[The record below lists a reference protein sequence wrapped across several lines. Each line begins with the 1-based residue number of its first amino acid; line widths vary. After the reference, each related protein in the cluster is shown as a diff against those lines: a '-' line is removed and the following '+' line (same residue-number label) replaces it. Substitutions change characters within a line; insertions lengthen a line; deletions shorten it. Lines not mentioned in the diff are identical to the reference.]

1 MFKPLCVSCAM
12 NKVYFGKYIELANPS
27 FIHLLNPLIK
37 LIIVSISAAAVFYF
51 GRSIYSYFVMTF
63 LWLILIFL
71 SGRLFIQGFSAIKS
85 FKMLYIFIFVT
96 MLFFG
101 ENGGFSI
108 HFTKQNLYNAML
120 ATYQFVLIVAYS
132 CLLTLTTSP
141 SEIAKT
147 LYVFIR
153 PFKIFKINVE
163 NTGLS
168 MLIAIRF
175 IPLLFEE
182 ASKIITAQKLRGLWI
197 DNKSFK
203 YKLKFIFNMDSF
215 IIPLFVRVFHYAE
228 QLSITALYRT
238 NIDSVLKLDKIN
250 IKDICFL
257 ICYIIFT
264 GGLYAAGNYLL

>member
-1 MFKPLCVSCAM
+1 MCFFCSM
-12 NKVYFGKYIELANPS
+12 NKIYFGKYIELESPS
-27 FIHLLNPLIK
+27 LIHLLNPLIK
-37 LIIVSISAAAVFYF
+37 LIIISIAAALIFYF
-51 GRSIYSYFVMTF
+51 GRNIYSYAFMTF

-71 SGRLFIQGFSAIKS
+71 SGRIFKQAFSAIKS

-108 HFTKQNLYNAML
+108 YFTKDALYTAL
-120 ATYQFVLIVAYS
+120 LSTYQFVLIVAYS

-147 LYVFIR
+147 LYIFIK
-153 PFKIFKINVE
+153 PFKIFKVNVE

-203 YKLKFIFNMDSF
+203 YKIKFIFNMDSF

-228 QLSITALYRT
+228 QLSITALYRN
-238 NIDSVLKLDKIN
+238 NIDNVLKLDKIN
-250 IKDICFL
+250 ARDICFL
-257 ICYIIFT
+257 TCFIIFT
-264 GGLYAAGNYLL
+264 GAFYAAAEYLL

>member
-1 MFKPLCVSCAM
+1 M
-12 NKVYFGKYIELANPS
+12 NKIYFGKYIELANPS
-27 FIHLLNPLIK
+27 FIHRLNPLIK
-37 LIIVSISAAAVFYF
+37 LIIISISAGAIFYF
-51 GRSIYSYFVMTF
+51 GRNIYSYSIMTF

-71 SGRLFIQGFSAIKS
+71 SGKIFKQAFLAVKS
-85 FKMLYIFIFVT
+85 FKMLYIFILVT

-101 ENGGFSI
+101 ENGGFTI
-108 HFTKQNLYNAML
+108 YITKEAVYTALL
-120 ATYQFVLIVAYS
+120 SVYQFILIVAYS

-147 LYVFIR
+147 LYIFIR
-153 PFKIFKINVE
+153 PFKIFKVNVE

-197 DNKSFK
+197 KDKSLK

-228 QLSITALYRT
+228 QLSITALYRN
-238 NIDSVLKLDKIN
+238 NIDNVLRLEKVNL
-250 IKDICFL
+250 KDMLFL
-257 ICYIIFT
+257 ISFIIILGLFYAGKYI
-264 GGLYAAGNYLL
+264 LL

>member
-1 MFKPLCVSCAM
+1 M
-12 NKVYFGKYIELANPS
+12 NKIYFGKYIEPANPS
-27 FIHLLNPLIK
+27 IIHLLNPLIK
-37 LIIVSISAAAVFYF
+37 LIIISISATLIFYF
-51 GRSIYSYFVMTF
+51 GRNIYSYAIMTF
-63 LWLILIFL
+63 IWLILIFL
-71 SGRLFIQGFSAIKS
+71 SGNLFLQGLSAIKS

-101 ENGGFSI
+101 ENGDFSI
-108 HFTKQNLYNAML
+108 HFTTQAFYDAIFT
-120 ATYQFVLIVAYS
+120 TYQFMLIVAYS
-132 CLLTLTTSP
+132 CFLTLTTSP

-147 LYVFIR
+147 LYIFIK

-203 YKLKFIFNMDSF
+203 YKIKFIFNMDSF

-228 QLSITALYRT
+228 QLSITALYRN
-238 NIDSVLKLDKIN
+238 NIDSALKLDKIN
-250 IKDICFL
+250 IRDIAFL
-257 ICYIIFT
+257 ICFIFVT
-264 GGLYAAGNYLL
+264 SGLYAAKYLL

>member
-1 MFKPLCVSCAM
+1 M
-12 NKVYFGKYIELANPS
+12 NKIYFGKYIELEKLS
-27 FIHLLNPLIK
+27 LIHLLNPLIK
-37 LIIVSISAAAVFYF
+37 LIIISIAAALIFYF
-51 GRSIYSYFVMTF
+51 GRNVYSYAFMSF
-63 LWLILIFL
+63 IWLILIFL
-71 SGRLFIQGFSAIKS
+71 SGRIFKQAFSAIKS

-96 MLFFG
+96 MLFFS

-108 HFTKQNLYNAML
+108 YFTKEAAYTALL
-120 ATYQFVLIVAYS
+120 STYQFVLIVAYS

-147 LYVFIR
+147 LYIFIK
-153 PFKIFKINVE
+153 PFKIFKVNVE

-203 YKLKFIFNMDSF
+203 YKIKFIFNMDSF

-228 QLSITALYRT
+228 QLSITAIYRN
-238 NIDSVLKLDKIN
+238 NIDNVLKLDKIN
-250 IKDICFL
+250 IRDICFL
-257 ICYIIFT
+257 TCFIIFT
-264 GGLYAAGNYLL
+264 GAFYAAAEYLL

>member
-1 MFKPLCVSCAM
+1 MK
-12 NKVYFGKYIELANPS
+12 KIYFGKYIELENPS
-27 FIHLLNPLIK
+27 FIHLINPLIK
-37 LIIVSISAAAVFYF
+37 LIIISISTALIFYF
-51 GRSIYSYFVMTF
+51 GRNIYSYAVMTF
-63 LWLILIFL
+63 IWLILISL
-71 SGRLFIQGFSAIKS
+71 SGMIFKQAFYAIKS

-101 ENGGFSI
+101 ENGQ
-108 HFTKQNLYNAML
+108 FTIYITKDALYNSFM

-147 LYVFIR
+147 LYIFIK

-203 YKLKFIFNMDSF
+203 YKIKFIFNMDSF

-228 QLSITALYRT
+228 QLSITALYRN
-238 NIDSVLKLDKIN
+238 NIDNVLKIGKVN

-257 ICYIIFT
+257 AGFIIITGAFYAARYII
-264 GGLYAAGNYLL
+264 L

>member
-1 MFKPLCVSCAM
+1 M
-12 NKVYFGKYIELANPS
+12 NKIYFGKYIELEKPS
-27 FIHLLNPLIK
+27 LIHLLNPLIK
-37 LIIVSISAAAVFYF
+37 LIIISIAAAFIFYF
-51 GRSIYSYFVMTF
+51 GRNIYSYAFMTF

-71 SGRLFIQGFSAIKS
+71 SGSIFKQAISAVKS
-85 FKMLYIFIFVT
+85 FKMIYIFIFVT

-108 HFTKQNLYNAML
+108 YFTKEALYNAL
-120 ATYQFVLIVAYS
+120 LSTYQFMLIAAYS

-147 LYVFIR
+147 LYIFIK
-153 PFKIFKINVE
+153 PFKIFKVNVE

-168 MLIAIRF
+168 MLIAVRF

-203 YKLKFIFNMDSF
+203 YKIKFIFNMDSF

-228 QLSITALYRT
+228 QLSVTALYRN

-250 IKDICFL
+250 TRDICFL
-257 ICYIIFT
+257 TCFIIFT
-264 GGLYAAGNYLL
+264 GAFYAAAEYLL

>member
-1 MFKPLCVSCAM
+1 M
-12 NKVYFGKYIELANPS
+12 NKIYFGKYIELESPS
-27 FIHLLNPLIK
+27 IIHLLNPLIK
-37 LIIVSISAAAVFYF
+37 LIIISIAATLIFYF
-51 GRSIYSYFVMTF
+51 GRNIYSYVFMTF

-71 SGRLFIQGFSAIKS
+71 SGRIFKQAFSAIKS

-96 MLFFG
+96 MLLFG

-108 HFTKQNLYNAML
+108 HFTKDALYTAL
-120 ATYQFVLIVAYS
+120 LSTYQFVLIVAYS

-147 LYVFIR
+147 LYIFIK
-153 PFKIFKINVE
+153 PFKIFKVNVE

-182 ASKIITAQKLRGLWI
+182 ASKIITAQKLRGLWM

-203 YKLKFIFNMDSF
+203 YKIKFIFNMDSF

-228 QLSITALYRT
+228 QLSITALYRN
-238 NIDSVLKLDKIN
+238 NIDNVLKLDKIN
-250 IKDICFL
+250 TRDICFL
-257 ICYIIFT
+257 ICFIIFT
-264 GGLYAAGNYLL
+264 GAFYAAAEYLL

>member
-1 MFKPLCVSCAM
+1 M
-12 NKVYFGKYIELANPS
+12 NKVYFSKYIELANPS
-27 FIHLLNPLIK
+27 LIHLLNPLIK
-37 LIIVSISAAAVFYF
+37 LVIISISAGVIFYF
-51 GRSIYSYFVMTF
+51 GRNLYSYAVMTF
-63 LWLILIFL
+63 LWFILVFL
-71 SGRLFIQGFSAIKS
+71 SGKLFMQGFSAIKS

-108 HFTKQNLYNAML
+108 YFTKEALYNAL
-120 ATYQFVLIVAYS
+120 LSTYQFTLIVAYS
-132 CLLTLTTSP
+132 CILTLTTSP

-182 ASKIITAQKLRGLWI
+182 ASKIMTAQKLRGLWFN
-197 DNKSFK
+197 DKSFK
-203 YKLKFIFNMDSF
+203 YKIKFIFNMDSF

-238 NIDSVLKLDKIN
+238 NIDNVLKLNKIN
-250 IKDICFL
+250 LKDVCFL
-257 ICYIIFT
+257 MCYVIIT
-264 GGLYAAGNYLL
+264 GGLYAAGQYLL